1 MIQMKLTSLKFISE
15 LQARARSFANQN
27 VSATL
32 MVPSDLA
39 WWYWLEFGTAGRQSP
54 DAPYRSSYGGTYPID
69 PVNAD
74 ALSFPPS
81 PGAEH
86 VIRAHVDHPGIRP
99 RAFVRTAIG
108 ELSKK
113 GLNVTQDMLDLGFRL
128 SVLKQSIF
136 NALDY
141 DAKEQVAKELEAA
154 APNTREDGK
163 LDGNSAAEVFL
174 EEAYVLD
181 TSGGRV
187 TGSSGGTSPSSSASS
202 KTSYRKGPLSRQ
214 FEHEFGSFLAGK
226 TFRLFGKTVK
236 ASPYNHEHMRPF
248 LKTDEQIKAYYAAR
262 SSALAE
268 QKRLALRHYFSRVR
282 NTKK

>member
-1 MIQMKLTSLKFISE
+1 MIS
-15 LQARARSFANQN
+15 
-27 VSATL
+27 
-32 MVPSDLA
+32 PSGTGF
-39 WWYWLEFGTAGRQSP
+39 EFGTAGRQSP

-187 TGSSGGTSPSSSASS
+187 TGAGTGAGTGYAYPVSHGSTTQSTAGVR
-202 KTSYRKGPLSRQ
+202 RKGPLSKS
-214 FEHEFGSFLAGK
+214 FEDKYGSFVAGK
-226 TFRLFGKTVK
+226 TFKLFGKTVK
-236 ASPYNHEHMRPF
+236 ASPYNHEHIRPY
-248 LKTDEQIKAYYAAR
+248 LKTEQDIHDYYNTR
-262 SSALAE
+262 SAALAE
-268 QKRLALRHYFSRVR
+268 QKRTAMRHFFVR
-282 NTKK
+282 SKNTRK